1 MPLSKSRYLDYVQC
15 PKKLWLRTNRPELAG
30 VIDQTSFEVGH
41 IVGDIARELFPGGT
55 LVIFDANYLQNI
67 PRMISRTQEL
77 IDLGERIIYEA
88 AFCFD
93 GLLAIADIL
102 VKRKYGYDIYEVKN
116 SVKIKPIN
124 IDDVSFQY
132 YVINQSGFEVANVH
146 VVILDKEYVRSGE
159 LEIDKLFK
167 IINVTDKARSNQL
180 EVVERIDKACNV
192 LLMKDHPVVDIG
204 PHCSNPFECPFAG
217 HCWSH
222 IPSTSVF
229 DIQKLY
235 KKFEY
240 YRKGWTTFEDLI
252 KNRVELSEKQLIQV
266 NSHLCDKV
274 YIDIPNIRRFLEKIH
289 YPLVFLDFET
299 LKSAIPLYDCS
310 RAHQQIPTQ
319 FSIHIIESKDSALKH
334 FEYLA
339 DENEDPRRKL
349 SENLVRIIPE
359 NACVLAYYMSFEKTI
374 IKNLADVY
382 PDLQS
387 RLLSIHDSI
396 IDLSD
401 PFRDKY
407 YYAKEMNG
415 SYSIKAVL
423 PALFPNDPE
432 LSYENLGTIKNGSE
446 AMNAFP
452 KLRSMTVEERE
463 RTRKDLLEYCKLD
476 TLAMVKIWERLKLVT
491 EDI

>member
-41 IVGDIARELFPGGT
+41 KVGDFARELFPDGT
-55 LVIFDANYLQNI
+55 LVNFDANDPQNI

-88 AFCFD
+88 AFSFD

-102 VKRKYGYDIYEVKN
+102 VKREYGYDIYEVKN
-116 SVKIKPIN
+116 SVKIKPVN

-132 YVINQSGFEVANVH
+132 YVINQSGLKVANVY
-146 VVILDKEYVRSGE
+146 VVILDKEYVRNGE

-180 EVVERIDKACNV
+180 EVVERIDKASNV
-192 LLMKDHPVVDIG
+192 LLMKNHPVVDIG

-217 HCWSH
+217 HCLSH

-229 DIQKLY
+229 DIQKLN

-240 YRKGWTTFEDLI
+240 YRKGWITFEDLI
-252 KNRVELSEKQLIQV
+252 KNRVELNKKQLIQV
-266 NSHLCDKV
+266 NSHLCDNV
-274 YIDIPNIRRFLEKIH
+274 YIDIPNIRRFLEKLH

-299 LKSAIPLYDCS
+299 LKSAIPLYDYS

-319 FSIHIIESKDSALKH
+319 FSIHIIESEGSALKH
-334 FEYLA
+334 FEHLA

-349 SENLVRIIPE
+349 AENLVSIIPE
-359 NACVLAYYMSFEKTI
+359 NACVLAYYMAFEKTI
-374 IKNLADVY
+374 IKNLADIY
-382 PDLQS
+382 PDLRS

-415 SYSIKAVL
+415 SYSIKAIL

-476 TLAMVKIWERLKLVT
+476 TLAMVKIWEKLKQVT